1 MPCPFITE
9 RAKEMFQAALEAES
23 NSTFARRARSPS
35 IARLD
40 RFGDVKRLARTAID
54 TVLRIGKIYMSKERH
69 EENFSDLVGTLLGV
83 LSSISKSA
91 VVAKSSSCPEG
102 LQKIVKEGITD
113 ACSKALSKVNDCSN
127 SYYSFQQEESQ
138 FFQLSDMVFNISK
151 SVELTDLYIQ
161 FHIVESRSFVGS
173 SSGEAVVVP
182 KAQGKDMEVLT
193 LSSSSLNRS
202 NTLNWL
208 YMSQMK

>member
-151 SVELTDLYIQ
+151 SAELTEIYPDSDCRGQELHGRRRRRRRQ
-161 FHIVESRSFVGS
+161 H
-173 SSGEAVVVP
+173 P
-182 KAQGKDMEVLT
+182 KT
-193 LSSSSLNRS
+193 LDKCTALLNREQGFLFS
-202 NTLNWL
+202 FEFSLLNC
-208 YMSQMK
+208 YCTKVK

>member
-1 MPCPFITE
+1 
-9 RAKEMFQAALEAES
+9 
-23 NSTFARRARSPS
+23 
-35 IARLD
+35 
-40 RFGDVKRLARTAID
+40 
-54 TVLRIGKIYMSKERH
+54 MSKERH
-69 EENFSDLVGTLLGV
+69 EDNFSNIVGTLLGI

-91 VVAKSSSCPEG
+91 LLAKPSSCFEG
-102 LQKIVKEGITD
+102 LEKLIREGITD
-113 ACSKALSKVNDCSN
+113 ACSTALSKLNDCNN
-127 SYYSFQQEESQ
+127 SYYFLQQEESK